1 MRRILVTLL
10 ICMLTLATTLGVA
23 SAAAI
28 YTREKADTVDNVGRN
43 KATGPKQVIGGG
55 KVISMPAIAALPIL
69 TDLDKLPKG
78 TYDQIMNVFDDRVN
92 YPEFAPVDTNKVAAA
107 LKEVNFERQVNANG
121 LTDDLLEQIRRKL
134 GADMVISVYI
144 KDVEEDFNPNNDIMN
159 LRYRIRMVAV
169 SSWKAPVV
177 SDFPDSVQT
186 EYLNMTRVDWSAKQ
200 LSLAVD
206 RFLDKALK

>member
-1 MRRILVTLL
+1 MRRILVALL
-10 ICMLTLATTLGVA
+10 ICMLTLAATIGVA

-28 YTREKADTVDNVGRN
+28 YTREKADAVDNPN
-43 KATGPKQVIGGG
+43 SKSAGPKQVMGGG
-55 KVISMPAIAALPIL
+55 KVISMPSIAVLPIL
-69 TDLDKLPKG
+69 TDLGKLPKG
-78 TYDQIMNVFDDRVN
+78 TYDQINNVFDERVN
-92 YPEFAPVDTNKVAAA
+92 YPEFAPVEQNKVMAV
-107 LKEVNFERQVNANG
+107 LKEINFEKQVNENG
-121 LTDDLLEQIRRKL
+121 LTDGLLEQIRRKL

-144 KDVEEDFNPNNDIMN
+144 KDVEESFNPNTD
-159 LRYRIRMVAV
+159 LVDLKYRIRMVAV